1 MFQLHREELFL
12 LLKSQP
18 PPPPS
23 LKSHAYGRW
32 RSWHRT
38 RGVDSCKEGQRI
50 ATPQQAISCSFIRLE
65 HRSQVLQIQLM
76 ASADHLEEDK

>member
-1 MFQLHREELFL
+1 MRGGVL
-12 LLKSQP
+12 
-18 PPPPS
+18 
-23 LKSHAYGRW
+23 W
-32 RSWHRT
+32 RKNKLT
-38 RGVDSCKEGQRI
+38 KTANENQKGVDSCKEGQRI